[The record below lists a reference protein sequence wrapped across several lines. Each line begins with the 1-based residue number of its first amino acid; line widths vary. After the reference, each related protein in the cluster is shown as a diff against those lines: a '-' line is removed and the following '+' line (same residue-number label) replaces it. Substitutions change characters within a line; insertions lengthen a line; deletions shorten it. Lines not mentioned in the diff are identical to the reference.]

1 MTRLLTRLSSS
12 RILLLTTI
20 TLSAQAPVFGES
32 NSGPIRDASVLLLKA
47 SHEQQRLIDPVTYAI
62 GRMTLDDAY
71 TVQDRLCRD
80 RKEPVIG
87 YKLAFASSAAQRRWN
102 IDAPVSGRLFASG
115 RVPEGGTLEAASFRK
130 FMIEAEIAFIVAGD
144 IRAPVTSVDALREQT
159 ASVHLALDIIDMP
172 FSSENAPPT
181 VEDIVCANAAASH
194 VMLGEPMPASEAT
207 ALSGFHIRMSHDG
220 KDVYMGDS
228 SAVMGDPWN
237 AYLWLSRHL
246 IQRGTPLKKGD
257 IVLSG
262 AVAAAYSGSAGR
274 IQGDYVA
281 TAGALGEL
289 LFTLK

>member
-1 MTRLLTRLSSS
+1 MIRLSSS
-12 RILLLTTI
+12 LILLLSTI
-20 TLSAQAPVFGES
+20 SLLAQAPHPGKS
-32 NSGPIRDASVLLLKA
+32 DSGPIRDASVLLLKA

-71 TVQDRLCRD
+71 TVQDRLCKD

-102 IDAPVSGRLFASG
+102 IAAPVSGRLFASS

-130 FMIEAEIAFIVAGD
+130 FMIEAEIGFVVASD
-144 IRAPVTSVDALREQT
+144 ISAPVASVDALREQT
-159 ASVHLALDIIDMP
+159 ASVHLALDIVDMP
-172 FSSENAPPT
+172 FSTENAPPM

-194 VMLGEPMPASEAT
+194 VMLGEPMPASKAAT
-207 ALSGFHIRMSHDG
+207 LSGIQIRMSHDG

-228 SAVMGDPWN
+228 SAVMDDPWH

-274 IQGDYVA
+274 VQGDYVA